1 MTYSTLKT
9 LVANYLD
16 REDLT
21 SSVPNFV
28 TSAQRKIERGDPIG
42 IDRPIISKGDFK
54 CMKAY
59 ATGALT
65 SGSAYLTLPARYK
78 TTQAFYVV
86 SNSEYKLLNKKSLRA
101 ALTMFPDLSNDKD
114 TPSIFATDDANSRF
128 VLRATPDSA
137 YTYHLYYFNY
147 LSELSADG
155 DTNWWT
161 DNAWEMLLYGALM
174 QAEPFMRND
183 PRIETWAGMLEQ
195 SIQGLMRSELKEESG
210 GGYSEPS
217 SLYVV

>member
-9 LVANYLD
+9 LVADTLVRD
-16 REDLT
+16 DLT
-21 SSVPNFV
+21 SSIPNFI

-42 IDRPIISKGDFK
+42 IERPIITKGDFK

-65 SGSAYLTLPARYK
+65 SGSPYLTLPTRYK

-86 SNSEYKLLNKKSLRA
+86 SNSEHKLLNKKSLKY
-101 ALTMFPDLSNDKD
+101 ALTVYPNLTNDTG

-128 VLRATPDSA
+128 VVRVTPDSA
-137 YTYHLYYFNY
+137 YTYHLWYYNY
-147 LSELSADG
+147 LAELSADG

-161 DNAWEMLLYGALM
+161 INAWEMLLYGALM
-174 QAEPFMRND
+174 QAEPFLRND
-183 PRIETWAGMLEQ
+183 SRIETWAGMLEQ
-195 SIQGLMRSELKEESG
+195 SIRGLMLSELKEESG
-210 GGYSEPS
+210 GGYSQPTS
-217 SLYVV
+217 MYVV

>member
-1 MTYSTLKT
+1 MDFGTLKT
-9 LVANYLD
+9 LVLDYLD
-16 REDLT
+16 RPDLI
-21 SSVPNFV
+21 SSVANFI

-42 IDRPIISKGDFK
+42 IERQIISKGDFK

-59 ATGALT
+59 ATGTLI
-65 SGSAYLTLPARYK
+65 SGSSYLTLPTRYK

-86 SNSEYKLLNKKSLRA
+86 NNGEHILLNKRSLKY
-101 ALTMFPDLSNDKD
+101 ALTTFPDLTDDKN
-114 TPSIFATDDANSRF
+114 TPSIFATDEANSRF

-137 YTYHLYYFNY
+137 YTYHLYYFNT
-147 LSELSADG
+147 LAELSASG

-161 DNAWEMLLYGALM
+161 INAWEMLLYGALM
-174 QAEPFMRND
+174 QAEPFIKND

-195 SIQGLMRSELKEESG
+195 TIQGLMKAELKEESS
-210 GGYSEPS
+210 GGYSQPT